1 MVESNPRE
9 AEESKNKKKGKK
21 IILKPLFYSNSDL
34 SSVPKLDGK
43 KNDLAE
49 FASLINR
56 IKDKIDLIYI
66 DPSEE
71 LDGLDQDSIKIK
83 TIFNSKDADY
93 MIFESEQE
101 LEEIN
106 LRNPTTASKIGI
118 YKKVT
123 SNRDIDEIK
132 GLIEKFHLSFII
144 IDLDD
149 WRIIPLENV
158 IASLQNTGTE
168 IFAVAKSIEEV
179 ETLFTVLELG
189 VDAVL
194 MSTNSEEEIIR
205 ARNIIKKSS
214 FQIKIAEIKEVID
227 VGMGERVCIDTVSML
242 SEGEGML
249 VGNKSNFLFLIH
261 NESIGSSFTSPRP
274 FRVNAGAVHCYT
286 ITPDG
291 TTKYLSELESGS
303 QVLIV
308 NTKGEARMVG
318 VGRAKIESRPL
329 RLFRAAINDDEVGT
343 IIVQNAET
351 IRFLNESG
359 KILPVTHAK
368 AGDKILVYSIPS
380 VGRHFGMEV
389 SNEYILEK

>member
-1 MVESNPRE
+1 MAESNPRK
-9 AEESKNKKKGKK
+9 AEESKNKKKAKK
-21 IILKPLFYSNSDL
+21 IILKPLIYSNSDL
-34 SSVPKLDGK
+34 SGIPELSGK
-43 KNDLAE
+43 NEFAE
-49 FASLINR
+49 FASLITR

-66 DPSEE
+66 NPSEE
-71 LDGLDQDSIKIK
+71 LDGLEQNSTKIK

-93 MIFESEQE
+93 MIVESEQR
-101 LEEIN
+101 LDQIN
-106 LRNPTTASKIGI
+106 SKNLNTGTKTGI

-123 SNRDIDEIK
+123 SNQDIDEMK
-132 GLIEKFHLSFII
+132 RLIDKFHLSFVI

-179 ETLFTVLELG
+179 ETLFSVLELG
-189 VDAVL
+189 VDGVL
-194 MSTNSEEEIIR
+194 MSTNSEEEVVR
-205 ARNIIKKSS
+205 ATNIVKKSS
-214 FQIKIAEIKEVID
+214 FQIKIAEIKEVQE

-242 SEGEGML
+242 AEGEGML

-308 NTKGEARMVG
+308 NTKGEARIVG

-329 RLFRAAINDDEVGT
+329 RLFRAAINGDEMGT

-359 KILPVTHAK
+359 QILPVTHAK
-368 AGDKILVYSIPS
+368 PGDKILVYSIPS